1 MPTIYKGDKHLMFAL
16 QFTGPTFSPLV
27 ECELLIY
34 SSNSFYFRTKR
45 QVRRDQLVDFFK
57 IF

>member
-1 MPTIYKGDKHLMFAL
+1 MFAL

-27 ECELLIY
+27 GCELLIY
-34 SSNSFYFRTKR
+34 SSTSFDFRTKR
-45 QVRRDQLVDFFK
+45 QVRRDQLVDFFL